1 VIKSDIDVMESI
13 RKQNLKEIKQLG
25 YQASENLPFLDEEMK
40 LVRTEMDIANRINI
54 LHLAH
59 TTSIEGG
66 KLVSFFYDMA
76 NKNDWTQY
84 MTPSELAYFK
94 SGKQSQEQRANY
106 SWNKEALLW
115 SARAVKNLRNLKQI
129 NMATIY
135 PLIPPELDEV
145 KSTSR

>member
-1 VIKSDIDVMESI
+1 
-13 RKQNLKEIKQLG
+13 
-25 YQASENLPFLDEEMK
+25 
-40 LVRTEMDIANRINI
+40 
-54 LHLAH
+54 
-59 TTSIEGG
+59 
-66 KLVSFFYDMA
+66 
-76 NKNDWTQY
+76 

-106 SWNKEALLW
+106 SWNKEAIYALLW